1 MLEKDVENRF
11 NSTELFDNLMV
22 INRSNSNL
30 SSLLSND
37 IKILLIILEIKE
49 LRFINQ
55 ISNIIL
61 YT

>member
-1 MLEKDVENRF
+1 MLEKDVNNRF

-22 INRSNSNL
+22 IYRLISNL

>member
-22 INRSNSNL
+22 IYRSISNL
-30 SSLLSND
+30 RSLLSND